1 MFTNLFSP
9 IATGSSIHSTKL
21 ARNLV
26 KRGVDVTVFTAH
38 LDKSSPRHEV
48 MDGVDVYRVPC
59 LKLPRLPIAVNFPWL
74 SATLWP
80 SNISFMREVLERKK
94 CQLLHLHNHMFDMAF
109 SSVILSRLMKLPLV
123 LTIHSI
129 IRHPVP
135 LYNAILGAADASL
148 LKYTVVRRA
157 DALVDL
163 DNSCT
168 RYLANR
174 FGRNDGT
181 LIPLAVD
188 LPDEAD
194 PADVEMI
201 REKYDLV
208 GKKVLLSVGHLHHL
222 RNRLSLIRGFKDV
235 VRQMPHARMLIVGAR
250 NYQPTLDL
258 VDRLGLNEQ
267 VIFTGKQPHRLI
279 PAFMEACDVHSMWF
293 DLDPQGRN
301 SLANAN
307 IEAMFYGKPVMGMLD
322 IDAYGK
328 GLLKDWENIV
338 ITPFHNPE
346 PHIADSLLKLFRDPE
361 LAESIGRNARR
372 MALETFNWDRVT
384 DSHEALYAAV
394 LDRYRA

>member
-1 MFTNLFSP
+1 MFTNLFAP

-38 LDKSSPRHEV
+38 LDKNSPRHEV

-80 SNISFMREVLERKK
+80 SNISFMREVLERKN

-148 LKYTVVRRA
+148 LKYAVVRRA

-222 RNRLSLIRGFKDV
+222 RNRLSLLRGFKDV

-258 VDRLGLNEQ
+258 VDRLGLNDQ

-346 PHIADSLLKLFRDPE
+346 PHITDSLLKLFREPE
-361 LAESIGRNARR
+361 LAESIGRNARK